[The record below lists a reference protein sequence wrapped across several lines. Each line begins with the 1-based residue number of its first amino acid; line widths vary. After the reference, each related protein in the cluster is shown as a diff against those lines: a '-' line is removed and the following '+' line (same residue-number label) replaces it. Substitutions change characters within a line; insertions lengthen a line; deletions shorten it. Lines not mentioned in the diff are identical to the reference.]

1 MHARTHLS
9 FCTFKT
15 KPRKLHE
22 GWDGALFLGASAAL
36 RAYMCATR
44 GWCVECLLVSL
55 VRAAPVIESNIWR
68 LLRGETLEVWKPQGS
83 FMSLLVTGKSEAA
96 LCKGAFVFHGNWVW
110 KLKVR
115 CCTFCCRGA
124 CCGADALVV
133 ALVTFASALLQVLC
147 CHALQMLFSTAANL
161 AVATVVACV

>member
-1 MHARTHLS
+1 M
-9 FCTFKT
+9 
-15 KPRKLHE
+15 E
-22 GWDGALFLGASAAL
+22 DGMGHYLWVSAAL
-36 RAYMCATR
+36 RAYMCATC
-44 GWCVECLLVSL
+44 GWCVACLLVFL

-115 CCTFCCRGA
+115 CCTFCCCGV
-124 CCGADALVV
+124 CCAADALLT
-133 ALVTFASALLQVLC
+133 ALVTFASASLQVLC
-147 CHALQMLFSTAANL
+147 CHALLTLLATAANL
-161 AVATVVACV
+161 AVVTVVACM